1 VQIQEMKRHI
11 AAISIAALF
20 LVLGLVCGTA
30 LKPTRP
36 HFNADSANKT
46 PLLERVPDVQQST
59 DFSCGAAALQAVL
72 GYWGIHEQEPTLM
85 HALHTNEISGTTP
98 ENIIRV
104 ARDMGLEAYSREN
117 LDLASLEE
125 AVHRIPVICAIQA
138 WPISRPAN
146 FSWNKCWEEG
156 HYVIVI
162 GIDKQN
168 VYVEDPSL
176 FGTRGFIPREEF
188 LERWHDYE
196 GEPPLD
202 KNDRLDI
209 RLGIFIAA
217 KNSAG
222 QPHFTRVD

>member
-1 VQIQEMKRHI
+1 MKRHI

-20 LVLGLVCGTA
+20 LVLGLVCGFL
-30 LKPTRP
+30 LKPTQL
-36 HFNADSANKT
+36 HINADSANKT

-72 GYWGIHEQEPTLM
+72 GYWGIYAQEQTLM

-98 ENIIRV
+98 ESIIGV
-104 ARDMGLEAYSREN
+104 AREMGLEAYSREN

-138 WPISRPAN
+138 WPISRPAK
-146 FSWNKCWEEG
+146 FTWNTCWEEG

-176 FGTRGFIPREEF
+176 FGTRGVIPREEF

-202 KNDRLDI
+202 KSDRLDLH
-209 RLGIFIAA
+209 LGIFIAG
-217 KNSAG
+217 KNSTE
-222 QPHFTRVD
+222 QRFFTRVE